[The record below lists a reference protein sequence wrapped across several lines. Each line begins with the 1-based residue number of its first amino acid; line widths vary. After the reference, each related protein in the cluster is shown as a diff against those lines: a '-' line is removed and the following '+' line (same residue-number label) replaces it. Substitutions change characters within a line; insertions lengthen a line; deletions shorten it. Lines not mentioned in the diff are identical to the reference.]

1 MEKRKRSVKKGVFL
15 ALVLLAVAGLAAL
28 PFALDKMN
36 GDGNDGA
43 SVVSATVQRADISR
57 TVSGAGTHAL
67 AWTFTRDDYDEDETA
82 YENAAWVD
90 GVVWTPTPVTVA
102 FDDGEAET
110 TLTVKGRGL
119 LAPKTGDGGLT
130 PFWVLLMALGA
141 GGIAFTALGGR
152 RYRRPKYVG
161 KH

>member
-1 MEKRKRSVKKGVFL
+1 MSFFL
-15 ALVLLAVAGLAAL
+15 PDPRFRNGKNGAKFELQEFTVT
-28 PFALDKMN
+28 FA
-36 GDGNDGA
+36 
-43 SVVSATVQRADISR
+43 
-57 TVSGAGTHAL
+57 
-67 AWTFTRDDYDEDETA
+67 DEDGTVLQTGEALSGDAYSAKAGSTVVTLPASTLET
-82 YENAAWVD
+82 WKT
-90 GVVWTPTPVTVA
+90 GKHTVTVV

-141 GGIAFTALGGR
+141 GGIAFTAVGGR